1 MLGAGWGCS
10 CFLYLTPPL
19 LCRRFEERNVGQI
32 KTVYPTCY
40 RFRQERGIPTFRDN
54 IKKTDYQLTFEP
66 LLEPGEWS
74 VDTSSSQV
82 QGSPEPGGIREET
95 QD

>member
-1 MLGAGWGCS
+1 ML
-10 CFLYLTPPL
+10 L
-19 LCRRFEERNVGQI
+19 LSLFDPTLSCRRFEERNVGQI

-66 LLEPGEWS
+66 LLEPGEWG
-74 VDTSSSQV
+74 VGTSSSQV
-82 QGSPEPGGIREET
+82 QAHHNQGESEET